1 MVVQH
6 KIFVVSKKEIEK
18 LLEAGFVPGIY
29 NFCDR
34 WCEKC
39 ALKLKCM
46 SYVVGKKMEEK
57 LGKTLEE
64 SLYTKQE
71 TTWVYL
77 KNIFDTTYEIL
88 HDLAE
93 ERGIDMEDIYAAE
106 DMEKGFWPDDCERV
120 LQDEEFNKF
129 GETVSQIIQVC
140 IIYENLCEECMEKR
154 VLLFWTRRNG
164 RWVLRKEEKQK
175 MLWIKSIGTWM
186 LFPPR

>member
-1 MVVQH
+1 M
-6 KIFVVSKKEIEK
+6 SKKEIEK

-106 DMEKGFWPDDCERV
+106 DMEKD
-120 LQDEEFNKF
+120 F
-129 GETVSQIIQVC
+129 GRMIVSVYCRMKSSISSGRLFLRSFRYALSMKICVRNVWKTC
-140 IIYENLCEECMEKR
+140 
-154 VLLFWTRRNG
+154 LLFWTRRNG